1 MLDYNSSRFATI
13 QNKVTKNMRL
23 YILKE
28 IIMAKITKDTTIGEA
43 LKLNPNAEAI
53 LQGFGMHC
61 VHCPMSQ
68 METLAEAGQVHG
80 IDVKLMVEKLNEEV
94 K

>member
-1 MLDYNSSRFATI
+1 
-13 QNKVTKNMRL
+13 
-23 YILKE
+23 
-28 IIMAKITKDTTIGEA
+28 MAKITKDTTIGEA

>member
-43 LKLNPNAEAI
+43 LKLNPNAETI

-80 IDVKLMVEKLNEEV
+80 IDVKHMVEKLNEEA